1 MDHITRQR
9 LTSAGLVLAI
19 ISSLIALGA
28 VGRPLVSGP
37 GRIARHQLVISLP
50 TDTVVVFVIAAA
62 ILVGLLLAAA
72 TWAKLLG
79 AAVAF
84 GLAGTE
90 ALMVTIA
97 KTSTR
102 FHSGAARHLESGGQI
117 LGVAFLVAVVG
128 VVTMIAGAR
137 ELVPPPDAADDGDA
151 AGLPVRSGNATV
163 ALGFSLL
170 GVIFF
175 PVAPVG
181 VILGLIAFGEIT
193 QSHDRIPGR
202 NAALTA
208 AVVGTAWISLWVIL
222 VFARGIYAA
231 HSL

>member
-9 LTSAGLVLAI
+9 LTSAGCVLAI
-19 ISSLIALGA
+19 ISSLIAIGA
-28 VGRPLVSGP
+28 AGRPLVSGP
-37 GRIARHQLVISLP
+37 GRITGHPLVISLP
-50 TDTVVVFVIAAA
+50 TETLVVFVIAAA
-62 ILVGLLLAAA
+62 ILVALLLVAA

-102 FHSGAARHLESGGQI
+102 FHSGAATHLGSGGQI

-137 ELVPPPDAADDGDA
+137 ELVPAPDAADDADA
-151 AGLPVRSGNATV
+151 ANLPVRSGNATV
-163 ALGFSLL
+163 ALVFSLL
-170 GVIFF
+170 AVVFF

-181 VILGLIAFGEIT
+181 VILGLIAFGQIT

-208 AVVGTAWISLWVIL
+208 AVVGTAWIGLWVIF
-222 VFARGIYAA
+222 FARGIYAP
-231 HSL
+231 HSI